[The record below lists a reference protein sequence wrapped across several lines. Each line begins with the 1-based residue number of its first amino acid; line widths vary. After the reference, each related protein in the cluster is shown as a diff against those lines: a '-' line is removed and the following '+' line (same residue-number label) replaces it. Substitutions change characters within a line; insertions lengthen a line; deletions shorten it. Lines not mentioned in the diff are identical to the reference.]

1 MIMSLSDVP
10 FQNWNLLV
18 SIVTNNSENVVE
30 DCLTS
35 VAKATTSTK
44 YHICVLDNHS
54 NDRTNQLVKDKFPQV
69 ELIKSDK
76 KRGFG
81 SNQNDI
87 IKKYINRA
95 SYILIL
101 NDDAFLSEGSIDK
114 MIDFMVDHPDIGAI
128 CPSLRY
134 QDGRIQIS
142 GTSLVSVKREII
154 RNLGLV
160 KIVPEKVKNYIAKL
174 PNWLKLLFGSEIRG
188 YLSNFEEGSSTDSY
202 RCVGNLTA
210 ACLLVRAQV
219 LQEVGLFDNE
229 TFFMYYEDIDLSRR
243 ISNGG
248 WKMAVLN
255 DVIVT
260 HYSKRNWS
268 AFSQIEHEKSMFKFY
283 QKYKSP
289 PVEILLLALVTII
302 TSCFKLVGAFIS
314 KLIGE
319 NQNNTDSVKAYL
331 HIIGNSSNIL
341 KNLREYAKEC
351 G

>member
-1 MIMSLSDVP
+1 MRFNDTPS
-10 FQNWNLLV
+10 QNWNLLV

-30 DCLTS
+30 DCLKS
-35 VAKATTSTK
+35 VADATTNTE

-54 NDRTNQLVKDKFPQV
+54 NDRTNQLVKDNFPQV
-69 ELIKSDK
+69 ELIKSDE

-81 SNQNDI
+81 RNQNDI
-87 IKKYINRA
+87 IKKYVNRA

-114 MIDFMVDHPDIGAI
+114 MIDFMVNHPDIGAI

-160 KIVPEKVKNYIAKL
+160 KIVPEKVKNYIARL
-174 PNWLKLLFGSEIRG
+174 PDWLKLLLGSEIRG
-188 YLSNFEEGSSTDSY
+188 YLSNFDEGSSITSY
-202 RCVGNLTA
+202 RYVGNLTA

-219 LQEVGLFDNE
+219 LQDIGLFDDE

-268 AFSQIEHEKSMFKFY
+268 TFSQIEHEKSMFKFY

-289 PVEILLLALVTII
+289 PVEIFLLALVTII
-302 TSCFKLVGAFIS
+302 VSCAKILVTFIS
-314 KLIGE
+314 KFIGQ
-319 NQNNTDSVKAYL
+319 NQNNADTIEAYL
-331 HIIGNSSNIL
+331 HIIENSFDVL
-341 KNLREYAKEC
+341 KKLRGYAKEC
-351 G
+351 R